1 MHQMDYNYGSTT
13 NRYKP
18 LDLPFGKLTYIY
30 THVYD
35 NHHCA
40 RREGLGI
47 HTVERSRL
55 QPTSQAQPSTAD
67 YSRLLRW
74 AGVLL
79 TG

>member
-30 THVYD
+30 IYTYVYN

-47 HTVERSRL
+47 SHGRAQPTTADQPSTAEHSRL
-55 QPTSQAQPSTAD
+55 QPTT
-67 YSRLLRW
+67 
-74 AGVLL
+74 
-79 TG
+79 